1 MCSIEVP
8 TNHNMLWSILDT
20 RQGPNHIGHRK
31 AGRAKGVSLKARV
44 DAMVKDGAF
53 HGSAPPDGLHAPE
66 LQGELV
72 LTRQQLPEVKPP
84 THSLSE
90 ILTANA
96 LKVLQK
102 RYLRK
107 DSSGVVVETPEE
119 MLRRVARNIAQVEEQ
134 YGGYEARQ
142 HMERQ
147 FYNVM
152 ASLDFL
158 PNSPTLM
165 NAGRELQQLSACFV
179 LPVGD
184 SMDSIFEAVKNTALI
199 HKSGGGTGFSFSRI
213 RPKSDMVQSTKG
225 VSSGPISFM
234 TVFDAATETIKQGG
248 TRRGANMAILRVD
261 HPDVQ
266 DFITCKKD
274 TQKLNNFNISVAI
287 TDDFMRALEHKTT
300 YGLLNPR
307 TGETVRQADAME
319 VFDAIVTNAWRNGEP
334 GVVFIDRVNRDNPT
348 PHVGLI
354 ESTNPCGEQPL
365 LPYES
370 CNLGSINLAN
380 MVREGRIDY
389 DHLCRVVHTAV
400 RFLDDVIDANCYP
413 LPDIARM
420 THGNRKIGLGVMG
433 FADMLIQLGVRYD
446 SDEALGIAHKL
457 MKFIDDE
464 SKRASVRLAKERG
477 AFPNFE
483 GSMFEKE
490 GSPALR
496 NATTTTIAPTG
507 TISIIAGVSSG
518 IEPLFAVVYTRH
530 VMDDDV
536 LYEANPHFLRIASE
550 RGFNSEELIARIA
563 ETPSIQDFEEIPED
577 VRNVFVTAHDII
589 PEWHVRIQ
597 AAFQEH
603 VDNAVSKT
611 INFPREAMKKD
622 VENAYL
628 LAYRLGCKGVTIYRD
643 GSREGQVLRAGDA
656 VAAPEERRVPRP
668 RPAMTAGTTHRMRT
682 GCGSLYV
689 TVNEDEQG
697 LFEVFARMGKSGG
710 CIASHSEAIGR
721 LISLALR
728 ARIDLDSITSQ
739 LRLIRCPS
747 PGWDPS
753 GERIHSCPDAIGIA
767 IERHA
772 ERRSIERAPAK
783 PQQEQQQQ
791 PEPTNS
797 GAKFGECPQCPECS
811 SMLEMVEG
819 CVTCR
824 NCGYS
829 KC

>member
-1 MCSIEVP
+1 MREGG
-8 TNHNMLWSILDT
+8 DE
-20 RQGPNHIGHRK
+20 
-31 AGRAKGVSLKARV
+31 LKARV
-44 DAMVKDGAF
+44 DALIKDGSFPGA
-53 HGSAPPDGLHAPE
+53 GISDGVQVGD
-66 LQGELV
+66 LQSELV
-72 LTRQQLPEVKPP
+72 LTRQQLPELDPP
-84 THSLSE
+84 TVPLSDL
-90 ILTANA
+90 LTPNA

-102 RYLRK
+102 RYLKK
-107 DSSGVVVETPEE
+107 DSAGTVVETPEE
-119 MLRRVARNIAQVEEQ
+119 MLRRVAHNIAEVEES
-134 YGGYEARQ
+134 YGGYEARR

-147 FYNVM
+147 FYNLM

-179 LPVGD
+179 LPVDD
-184 SMDSIFEAVKNTALI
+184 SMESIFEAVKNTALI

-261 HPDVQ
+261 HPDVH

-274 TQKLNNFNISVAI
+274 TEKLNNFNISVAV
-287 TDDFMRALEHKTT
+287 TDDFMRALEHRTT
-300 YGLLNPR
+300 YSLLNPR
-307 TGETVRQADAME
+307 TGETVRQADASE
-319 VFDAIVTNAWRNGEP
+319 VFDSIVTNAWRNGEP
-334 GVVFIDRVNRDNPT
+334 GMIFIDRINRDNPT
-348 PHVGLI
+348 PQVGLI

-380 MVREGRIDY
+380 MVSDGAINFDRLRNAAHI
-389 DHLCRVVHTAV
+389 AV

-413 LPDIARM
+413 LPEIARM
-420 THGNRKIGLGVMG
+420 THANRKIGLGVMG

-446 SDEALGIAHKL
+446 SHEALGIAHKV
-457 MKFIDDE
+457 MRFIDDE
-464 SKRASVRLAKERG
+464 SKRASAQLAKERG
-477 AFPNFE
+477 PFPNFE
-483 GSMFEKE
+483 GSVFERE
-490 GSPALR
+490 GSPPLR

-507 TISIIAGVSSG
+507 TISIIGGVSSG

-536 LYEANPHFLRIASE
+536 LYEANPHFIRIAKD
-550 RGFNSEELIARIA
+550 RGFYSEQLLAEMA
-563 ETPSIQDFEEIPED
+563 ETASIQDVEQIPPD
-577 VRNVFVTAHDII
+577 VRNVFMTAHDIV

-611 INFPREAMKKD
+611 INFSREATKKD
-622 VENAYL
+622 VEDAYL
-628 LAYRLGCKGVTIYRD
+628 LAYHLGCKGVTIYRD

-656 VAAPEERRVPRP
+656 PAAPAERRVPRH
-668 RPAMTAGTTHRMRT
+668 RPPMTSGTTHRMRT

-689 TVNEDEQG
+689 TVNEDEHG

-728 ARIDLDSITSQ
+728 ARIDLDSITNQ

-772 ERRSIERAPAK
+772 QQRSIEREVPK
-783 PQQEQQQQ
+783 PHQEQQEQ
-791 PEPTNS
+791 PEAAHS
-797 GAKFGECPQCPECS
+797 GAKSGECPQCPECG

-819 CVTCR
+819 CVSCR
-824 NCGYS
+824 ICGYS